1 MRDTRVAIYTRVST
15 IDQSTEGQEHELR
28 QYAKHRGWS
37 VVRVYA
43 DKVSGLKSSR
53 PALDEL
59 LRDARKRK
67 FSRVAVWRIDRLG
80 RSVPQLLEVLELFR
94 ALGIE
99 FISLSEAI
107 DTSTPT
113 GMMVFTVLAAV
124 AALERSILVER
135 IRMGLDNARRR
146 GVQLGRPAKKKL
158 DAGEITRIRA
168 KRLKGATLRQLAK
181 EHGSSLWSVYK
192 VCST

>member
-1 MRDTRVAIYTRVST
+1 M
-15 IDQSTEGQEHELR
+15 DQSNEGQEHELR
-28 QYAKHRGWS
+28 QYAKQRGWS

-168 KRLKGATLRQLAK
+168 KRFEGSNVETACSRAWIFIVEHLQSVFHVAK
-181 EHGSSLWSVYK
+181 DSFGY
-192 VCST
+192 

>member
-1 MRDTRVAIYTRVST
+1 M
-15 IDQSTEGQEHELR
+15 R
-28 QYAKHRGWS
+28 QYAKQRGWS

-67 FSRVAVWRIDRLG
+67 FSCVAVWRIDRLG
-80 RSVPQLLEVLELFR
+80 RSVSHLLQVLETFK
-94 ALGIE
+94 ALGIS
-99 FISLSEAI
+99 FVSFTEAI
-107 DTSTPT
+107 DTSTAT

-135 IRMGLDNARRR
+135 IRMGLD
-146 GVQLGRPAKKKL
+146 VQLGRPAKKKL
-158 DAGEITRIRA
+158 DAGEIKSIRA
-168 KRLKGATLRQLAK
+168 RRLKGATLRQLAK
-181 EHGSSLWSVYK
+181 EHGSSLWSIYK